1 MRKLPRVLVLWGV
14 PGVGKSTFAD
24 WLVKEKGFVRVDSD
38 AGGAGDTRAAKAWRG
53 VLATLGTAQQFAAL
67 REFMKVA
74 PYNPRPVVVEYG
86 MLANEGGIGLLRLMR
101 DDGAETWWFDG
112 DHGAAFQ
119 AWKAENVKAS
129 RNMADAKWHE
139 VVGIIND
146 NTERITEFFGNK
158 MVRTIEAGSVHVPP
172 EETFKAM
179 FGGGDVSEG
188 SAPGAS
194 K

>member
-1 MRKLPRVLVLWGV
+1 VRKLPRVLILWGV
-14 PGVGKSTFAD
+14 PGVGKSTYAD

-38 AGGAGDTRAAKAWRG
+38 AGGAGNTRAAKAWRV
-53 VLATLGTAQQFAAL
+53 VLATLGTPQQFAAL

-74 PYNPRPVVVEYG
+74 PYNAQPVVVEYG

-101 DDGAETWWFDG
+101 DSGAETWWFDG
-112 DHGAAFQ
+112 DRDAAFE

-129 RNMADAKWHE
+129 RDMADAKWRE

-146 NTERITEFFGNK
+146 NMERITEFFGTNIA
-158 MVRTIEAGSVHVPP
+158 RTIEFGPTHAPP

-179 FGGGDVSEG
+179 FGDG
-188 SAPGAS
+188 S
-194 K
+194 